1 MTEPH
6 PSSQLDDTIHQKA
19 RLGIL
24 AVLVETK
31 RSDFSSVRDLLGLS
45 DGNLARHLQ
54 VLEEA
59 GLVKITK
66 STYAS
71 RPRTWIAVTAAGRKA
86 LKAEV
91 AALRELIARVDAGS

>member
-1 MTEPH
+1 MPKSH
-6 PSSQLDDTIHQKA
+6 PTTQLDDTIHQKA

-45 DGNLARHLQ
+45 DGNLARHIQ

-59 GLVKITK
+59 GLVKVTK
-66 STYAS
+66 GSEGN
-71 RPRTWIAVTAAGRKA
+71 RPRTWIAATPAGRKA

-91 AALRELIARVDAGS
+91 AALRELIARVDSGG

>member
-1 MTEPH
+1 MTDPH
-6 PSSQLDDTIHQKA
+6 PSTQLDATIHQKA

-24 AVLVETK
+24 AVLAETK
-31 RSDFSSVRDLLGLS
+31 RSDFSSLRDLLDLT

-59 GLVKITK
+59 GLVKVAK
-66 STYAS
+66 STEGS
-71 RPRTWIAVTAAGRKA
+71 RPRTWVSATAAGRKA

-91 AALRELIARVDAGS
+91 AAMRELIARLDAGS

>member
-1 MTEPH
+1 MNEPH
-6 PSSQLDDTIHQKA
+6 PSTQLDDTIHQKA

-31 RSDFSSVRDLLGLS
+31 RSDFTSVRDLLGLS

-59 GLVKITK
+59 GLVKITRS
-66 STYAS
+66 STS
-71 RPRTWIAVTAAGRKA
+71 NRPRTWISATAAGRKA

-91 AALRELIARVDAGS
+91 AALRDLISRVDG